1 MITVT
6 KDLEGRAVST
16 NGALA
21 DFMDWI
27 SRENHFKLSS
37 ILCFYINNLF
47 NIQFDTTAN
56 SFLSFAADDS
66 FL

>member
-6 KDLEGRAVST
+6 KDLKGRTVST

-27 SRENHFKLSS
+27 SRENHLKLSS
-37 ILCFYINNLF
+37 LLYFYKTNLL
-47 NIQFDTTAN
+47 NIDF
-56 SFLSFAADDS
+56 
-66 FL
+66 